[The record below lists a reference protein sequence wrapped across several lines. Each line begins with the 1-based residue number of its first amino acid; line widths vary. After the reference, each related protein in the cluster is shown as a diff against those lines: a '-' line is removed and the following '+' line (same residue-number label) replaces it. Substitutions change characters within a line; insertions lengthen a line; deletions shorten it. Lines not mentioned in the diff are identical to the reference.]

1 MAGLTPIDIANGLF
15 SIIFVSIST
24 VVGITI
30 ALKYLK
36 SRQRTLLFVGFSWI
50 LIASP
55 WWPSSVSFLIAFFSG
70 GQGLSIE
77 AYLLLGNILVP
88 VFILLLVAAFT
99 EIYFHDKQK
108 IILLIF
114 VIIGI
119 FIEIYLFYY
128 LFVLKEPEALGILQG
143 SVDIQFQGFLRY
155 YLLFSILQVLVMGS
169 LIAYNSVRSDTP
181 EIKLRGKFLF
191 AAFISWSI
199 GAICD
204 AAVPLTLLTLT
215 IIRLILISS
224 AIEFYIG
231 FILPDWIK
239 NLFLKEK

>member
-1 MAGLTPIDIANGLF
+1 MAGLSPIDIANGLF
-15 SIIFVSIST
+15 SLIFVSIST
-24 VVGITI
+24 IVGINI

-36 SRQRTLLFVGFSWI
+36 SRQRTLLFVGFSWV

-77 AYLLLGNILVP
+77 AYLLLGNVLVP
-88 VFILLLVAAFT
+88 LFIILLVATFT
-99 EIYFHDKQK
+99 DIYFHDKQK
-108 IILLIF
+108 IILLVFAIL
-114 VIIGI
+114 GI
-119 FIEIYLFYY
+119 FIEIYLVYY
-128 LFVLKEPEALGILQG
+128 IFVLKEPEALGVLQG
-143 SVDIQFQGFLRY
+143 SVDIEFQGFLRY

-169 LIAYNSVRSDTP
+169 LIALNSIRSDTP

-191 AAFISWSI
+191 AAFIFWSI

-204 AAVPLTLLTLT
+204 AAVPLSFITLT

-224 AIEFYIG
+224 AIEFYFG

-239 NLFLKEK
+239 NLLLKEK